1 MTGYLVEPDN
11 LDELIPAIK
20 QVEQIYPYLC
30 RQHAETAETEYS
42 LLALRDP
49 LEKWFLDVLY

>member
-30 RQHAETAETEYS
+30 RQHAETEYS
-42 LLALRDP
+42 LLVLRDP